1 MSKDILS
8 EVNRGKSKN
17 GNRFESFFE
26 ERTGLKK
33 LLKKEKPTIVNEH
46 GVKQIADF
54 DFLWEKSGVKNWI
67 DVTTSYRSDRAK
79 QKAYNGLIAK
89 KIDPNCII
97 WMVVGDFVHNKRVQK
112 PTSLEGLD
120 KTIHIDEF
128 LEQYSN
134 E

>member
-8 EVNRGKSKN
+8 EVNRNKSKN
-17 GNRFESFFE
+17 GNRFENLFE
-26 ERTGLKK
+26 EKTGLKK

-46 GVKQIADF
+46 GVTQIADF

-67 DVTTSYRSDRAK
+67 DVTTTYRSDRAK

-89 KIDPNCII
+89 RIDPKCKI
-97 WMVVGDFVHNKRVQK
+97 WMVVGDFTHNNRIQN

-120 KTIHIDEF
+120 STIHIDEF
-128 LEQYSN
+128 LEKYN